1 MKPTSKSDLDNLGE
15 WYLKSQLEIDK
26 LVINKRYEE
35 HKQYFVGKSCLELGP
50 AEGVMTRNLVNDF
63 EKITVIEGSKMLLE
77 EIEDAKN
84 LTKIHGLF
92 EEVNIDETFDTIIAD
107 HIFEHVDDPDI
118 LLKKV
123 KTWMK
128 KESRLIIGVPNAN
141 SFHRIL
147 GEKLGMLN
155 SRYDLNP
162 RDLEQGHQRVYDFDT
177 LEELVRNNG
186 LKVIEKGGLLFKPL
200 SFAQLEKLFDMK
212 ELEALFAVGEDFQE
226 NCSEMSL
233 VVTL

>member
-1 MKPTSKSDLDNLGE
+1 
-15 WYLKSQLEIDK
+15 
-26 LVINKRYEE
+26 
-35 HKQYFVGKSCLELGP
+35 
-50 AEGVMTRNLVNDF
+50 
-63 EKITVIEGSKMLLE
+63 
-77 EIEDAKN
+77 
-84 LTKIHGLF
+84 
-92 EEVNIDETFDTIIAD
+92 
-107 HIFEHVDDPDI
+107 
-118 LLKKV
+118 
-123 KTWMK
+123 MK

>member
-1 MKPTSKSDLDNLGE
+1 
-15 WYLKSQLEIDK
+15 
-26 LVINKRYEE
+26 
-35 HKQYFVGKSCLELGP
+35 
-50 AEGVMTRNLVNDF
+50 MTRNLVNDF

-123 KTWMK
+123 KTLMK

-141 SFHRIL
+141 SSFHRIL

-186 LKVIEKGGLLFKPL
+186 LKVIEKGGYCLSLF
-200 SFAQLEKLFDMK
+200 FAQLEKLFDMK
-212 ELEALFAVGEDFQE
+212 ELEALFCCRGRLSRKIVK
-226 NCSEMSL
+226 
-233 VVTL
+233 